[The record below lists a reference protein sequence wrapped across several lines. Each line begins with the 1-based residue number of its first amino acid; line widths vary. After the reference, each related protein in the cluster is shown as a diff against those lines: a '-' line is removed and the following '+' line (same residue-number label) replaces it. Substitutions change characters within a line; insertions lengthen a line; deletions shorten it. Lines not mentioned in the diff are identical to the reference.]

1 MTIHNTAA
9 MTLGRKGD
17 VSRQMLWMI
26 VLLILLLVIVA
37 LVYGGAWDMIHNI
50 FINEALK

>member
-1 MTIHNTAA
+1 MII
-9 MTLGRKGD
+9 GKKGD
-17 VSRQMLWMI
+17 VNRQMLWMI
-26 VLLILLLVIVA
+26 ILLILLLVIVA